1 MKRFWDQATVQPVKG
16 GFTVLLDG
24 RPLRLP
30 GRGGLLL
37 PRAPLAEAIAAEWQA
52 AGGARDGEMRME
64 EVPLTRVV
72 ATALERIAPDPAPSI
87 AALTKYGETDL
98 LCYRAEE
105 PRLAARQAE
114 AWQPLLDWAALQLDA
129 PLRVTAGVMPVAQS
143 PAALAAL
150 QAALAELTALEL
162 AALGVAIPALGSA
175 VLGLA
180 LARGRL
186 DAAEACRLAFLDEA
200 FQQELW
206 GQDAEAMARQQAVIE
221 DVGLAGRL
229 LVLARA

>member
-1 MKRFWDQATVQPVKG
+1 MKRFWDQATVQPVEG

-37 PRAPLAEAIAAEWQA
+37 PHAPLAEAIAAEWQT

-87 AALTKYGETDL
+87 AALAKYGETDL
-98 LCYRAEE
+98 LCYRAAE

-129 PLRVTAGVMPVAQS
+129 PLRVTTGVMPVAQS
-143 PAALAAL
+143 PTALAAL
-150 QAALAELTALEL
+150 QAALAELTVLEL

-180 LARGRL
+180 MARGRL

-229 LVLARA
+229 LALARA